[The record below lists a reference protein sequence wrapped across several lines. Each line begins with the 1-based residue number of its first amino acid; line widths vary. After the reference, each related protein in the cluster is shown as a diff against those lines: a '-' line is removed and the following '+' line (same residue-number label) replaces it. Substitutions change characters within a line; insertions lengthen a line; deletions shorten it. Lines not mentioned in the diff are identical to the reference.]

1 MYINII
7 ALLDSVKD
15 ICTKQ
20 SFCGDCPLSLSYTHE
35 NESKKYYYCA
45 LEELP
50 EKWQIDSRNDDAVF
64 YKIERSW
71 LRNER

>member
-20 SFCGDCPLSLSYTHE
+20 SFCRDCPLSLSYTHE
-35 NESKKYYYCA
+35 NCDKKYYSCR
-45 LEELP
+45 LEDTP
-50 EKWQIDSRNDDAVF
+50 DRWQIDCRNDDAVF

-71 LRNER
+71 LRNE

>member
-20 SFCGDCPLSLSYTHE
+20 SFCRDCPLSLSYTHE
-35 NESKKYYYCA
+35 NCDKKYYYCR
-45 LEELP
+45 LEDTP
-50 EKWQIDSRNDDAVF
+50 DRWQIDCRNDDAVF

-71 LRNER
+71 LRNE